1 MADNLTPEQRSFAM
15 SRMRSTD
22 TRPELAIRKLVTA
35 RGLRYR
41 KHPRSVPGR
50 PDLAFPRVKV
60 AVFIDG
66 DFFHGWRFPAWRHA
80 LSPYWQAKIERN
92 RQRDTCNFRR
102 LRRSGWRVL
111 RIWQHEIK
119 ADARGCADR
128 IERAVRE
135 RLKERG
141 ASATGPRRSGG

>member
-22 TRPELAIRKLVTA
+22 TSPELAIRKALTA

-41 KHPRSVPGR
+41 KHLRSVAGR
-50 PDLAFPRVKV
+50 PDLAFFGPRV

-66 DFFHGWRFPAWRHA
+66 DFFHGWRFPAWKHK
-80 LSPYWQAKIERN
+80 LSPYWQAKIKRN
-92 RQRDTCNFRR
+92 RQRDLCNFRR

-119 ADARGCADR
+119 ADVRGCVDR
-128 IERAVRE
+128 IERAVRD
-135 RLKERG
+135 RLREQG
-141 ASATGPRRSGG
+141 NS

>member
-1 MADNLTPEQRSFAM
+1 M

-22 TRPELAIRKLVTA
+22 TGPELAIRKLVAA

-41 KHPRSVPGR
+41 KHPRAVAGT
-50 PDLAFPRVKV
+50 PDVAFLGAKV

-66 DFFHGWRFPAWRHA
+66 DFFHGWRFPAWKHK
-80 LSPYWQAKIERN
+80 LSDYWQAKIERN
-92 RQRDTCNFRR
+92 RQRDASNFRQ
-102 LRRSGWRVL
+102 LRRDGWCVL

-119 ADARGCADR
+119 ADALGCVNR

-135 RLKERG
+135 RRKGRG
-141 ASATGPRRSGG
+141 GRSSCE